1 VSQKTAYDWEG
12 LFWYAISIMAD
23 GGTRAGAGRPAGSQ
37 NADTAAM
44 RAALSMLLEGQV
56 HIAVAA
62 LADIAKSGTS
72 DAAQVSAACAILDR
86 THGRPRVAP
95 GVAPLHGR
103 PDDPLGGF
111 IDN

>member
-1 VSQKTAYDWEG
+1 
-12 LFWYAISIMAD
+12 MAS

-72 DAAQVSAACAILDR
+72 IGGLCYTRSNAR
-86 THGRPRVAP
+86 TATRGPWRSPIARTSRRSVRR
-95 GVAPLHGR
+95 LHR
-103 PDDPLGGF
+103 
-111 IDN
+111 